1 MGINGINGS
10 NGMHISLLLRQLAG
24 VNGIANKG
32 MGTYWLVAGTKVLSL
47 YVPGERQNGTSL
59 VATLVCQ
66 L

>member
-1 MGINGINGS
+1 MG
-10 NGMHISLLLRQLAG
+10 ISLLLRQLAG

-47 YVPGERQNGTSL
+47 YVPGERQNGTAL